1 MAISYLLAPTP
12 KWVIIDNSGGVAGG
26 AKLYTYRSLN
36 KTEKKTVYQDP
47 AGTIPWTNPILFD
60 LNGTQGPFYWA
71 VDSDDLADT
80 YYLEAYDAQNNL
92 LWTVDDFYPPGSGGG
107 GIVTSYI
114 PIVNYITNNQLIN
127 HIDDVAGNIAPNNS
141 LATNLVIAPS
151 NHKGFT
157 PATNSPVVGTFGT
170 LGPDIRFVKNN
181 TNGADNIY
189 FPLFPLASYPL
200 TGDVT
205 PVDYIRYQCTNS
217 PAGET
222 YKNFQF
228 PITQK
233 VKNLSNTS
241 MTFGFWAAVAAT
253 PADINIYVRQ
263 YFGSGTAASAEVR
276 TLIGT
281 ASLTT
286 TWTWFPFNLAIP
298 SVAGKSL
305 GTPGQTTNDDALYI
319 QIEMPLGIP
328 CDVYF
333 IKPALF
339 LGDIDPELEFDS
351 YDQIDSV
358 SQTPRT
364 GDIRVNYWGGTLL
377 GNPVVPPGGWILMND
392 GSIGNAG
399 SGATNR
405 ANQDT
410 FQLYKT
416 VYDAVVNT
424 WAPVSGGRT
433 GSATNDFIAGK
444 TLTLPRALGRA
455 LAESGA
461 GAGLTATALGQWSG
475 AEAYATTLV
484 AANLPPHVHTYTFT
498 TVGAGFGFGFA
509 QGTNLTAAAGST
521 GAGPGTSTP
530 FATSAMQPSTYMNFY
545 IKL

>member
-1 MAISYLLAPTP
+1 MTISYLLAPTP

-80 YYLEAYDAQNNL
+80 YYLEAYDSQNNL

-114 PIVNYITNNQLIN
+114 PIVNYITNNQFIN
-127 HIDDVAGNIAPNNS
+127 HIDDIAGNIAPNNS

-157 PATNSPVVGTFGT
+157 PATSVPVVGTNGT
-170 LGPDIRFVKNN
+170 LGPDIRFVKSN

-205 PVDYIRYQCTNS
+205 PVDYVRYQCTNS

-222 YKNFQF
+222 YKAFQF

-233 VKNLSNTS
+233 VKNLSNQS

-253 PADINIYVRQ
+253 PADVNIYVRQ

-286 TWTWFPFNLAIP
+286 TWTWFPFNFAIP

-351 YDQIDSV
+351 YDQIDSINT
-358 SQTPRT
+358 TPRT
-364 GDIRVNYWGGTLL
+364 GDVRPGYLITA
-377 GNPVVPPGGWILMND
+377 PGGWVPMND

-399 SGATNR
+399 SGATTR

-416 VYDAVVNT
+416 VYDAVINT

-433 GSATNDFIAGK
+433 GNATNDFIAGK
-444 TLTLPRALGRA
+444 TLTLPRALGRV
-455 LAESGA
+455 LAEAGA

-475 AEAYATTLV
+475 TEAYATTLV
-484 AANLPPHVHTYTFT
+484 AANLPPHSHTYTYNNL
-498 TVGAGFGFGFA
+498 VGVNGFGYA
-509 QGTNLTAAAGST
+509 QGTLRQAISAAT
-521 GAGPGTSTP
+521 GNGPGTSTP
-530 FATSAMQPSTYMNFY
+530 FTTSAMQPGSYMNFY